1 MKDAFEMMERYMSE
15 EEVRKAKLK
24 AERENFSIKLA
35 RIRELQELTQ
45 SEIANFSQSSV
56 SRLEKRK
63 DIKLSTLIDY
73 IDSIGMGL
81 EIKIYPKLTNS
92 KVKEEVLL
100 RT

>member
-1 MKDAFEMMERYMSE
+1 MKDAFEMMELYMDKE
-15 EEVRKAKLK
+15 EIKQAKLRAK
-24 AERENFSIKLA
+24 
-35 RIRELQELTQ
+35 IRELQELTQ

-73 IDSIGMGL
+73 VDSIGMGL

>member
-15 EEVRKAKLK
+15 EEVKKSKLK

-35 RIRELQELTQ
+35 RIRELQELSQ

>member
-1 MKDAFEMMERYMSE
+1 MKDAFEMMERYIDK
-15 EEVRKAKLK
+15 EEVKKAKLK

-35 RIRELQELTQ
+35 RIRESQELTQ
-45 SEIANFSQSSV
+45 SEIANFTQSSV

-81 EIKIYPKLTNS
+81 EIKIYPKLANS

>member
-1 MKDAFEMMERYMSE
+1 MRLKWWKDIIDK
-15 EEVRKAKLK
+15 EEVKKAKLK

-35 RIRELQELTQ
+35 RIRESQELTQ
-45 SEIANFSQSSV
+45 GEIANFTQSSV

-81 EIKIYPKLTNS
+81 KNIS
-92 KVKEEVLL
+92 
-100 RT
+100 